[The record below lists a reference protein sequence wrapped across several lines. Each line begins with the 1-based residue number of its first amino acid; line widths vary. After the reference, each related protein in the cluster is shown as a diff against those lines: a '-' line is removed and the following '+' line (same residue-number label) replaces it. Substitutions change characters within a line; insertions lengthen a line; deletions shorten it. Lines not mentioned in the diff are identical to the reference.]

1 MNKTKKIVIILFII
15 ITIINY
21 TYAIKATDQ
30 SLSTQQ
36 QSQSTATG
44 TQQSQVA
51 SDTSASDFG
60 ETYYIPKTLKKV
72 PGNVYQVAAHVG
84 ENGKRGGGKRG
95 DQTGKEVNIN
105 SITDRRKYQVFRY
118 PDSKVAR
125 TIAFYMGDVAN
136 NENVGYAQYAQQE
149 GDGERETLEQEIR
162 KVNYDPSALNTPC
175 NTDCSAFVSNAIR
188 ATFAKANIPKNVPT
202 MYTGEMQ
209 KDLLSLGF
217 EKVQGL
223 IGSSMDILATGR
235 LQIGDILVTVRA
247 GHTFVCMGEYFTSN
261 KMPPNSSGTYGQ
273 ESGSGTGYTAD
284 GEEIDERANWDKN
297 KFRFQGLPGE
307 ITYEGETSPIRNFF
321 KKIGDFIDLLIGMIF
336 MIIKIVLIGFTNIAY
351 NIFLTVVKFFK

>member
-30 SLSTQQ
+30 SFSTQQ
-36 QSQSTATG
+36 QSKSTATG

-95 DQTGKEVNIN
+95 DQTGKEVSI
-105 SITDRRKYQVFRY
+105 SAITDRRKYQVFRY

-136 NENVGYAQYAQQE
+136 NENVGYSQYSQQL
-149 GDGERETLEQEIR
+149 GYGERETLEQEIR

-175 NTDCSAFVSNAIR
+175 NTDCSAFVFNAIR
-188 ATFAKANIPKNVPT
+188 ATFAKANIPKNVITTDTSRMP
-202 MYTGEMQ
+202 ER
-209 KDLLSLGF
+209 LVSLGF

-223 IGSSMDILATGR
+223 IGTSIDILATRR
-235 LQIGDILVTVRA
+235 LQIGDILVTVGA
-247 GHTFVCMGEYFTSN
+247 GHTCVCMGEYFTSN

>member
-30 SLSTQQ
+30 SVSTQQ

-95 DQTGKEVNIN
+95 DQTGKEVSI
-105 SITDRRKYQVFRY
+105 SAITDRRKYQVFRY

-136 NENVGYAQYAQQE
+136 NENVGYSQYSQQL
-149 GDGERETLEQEIR
+149 GYGERETLEQEIR

-175 NTDCSAFVSNAIR
+175 NTDCSAFVFNAIR
-188 ATFAKANIPKNVPT
+188 ATFAKANIPKNVITTDTSRMP
-202 MYTGEMQ
+202 E
-209 KDLLSLGF
+209 KLVSLGF

-223 IGSSMDILATGR
+223 IGTSIDILATKR
-235 LQIGDILVTVRA
+235 LQIGDILVTVGA

-261 KMPPNSSGTYGQ
+261 KMPPNSSGTYG
-273 ESGSGTGYTAD
+273 EGGATGGGYTAD

>member
-1 MNKTKKIVIILFII
+1 MNKAKKIVIILFII

-72 PGNVYQVAAHVG
+72 PGNVYQVAAHIG
-84 ENGKRGGGKRG
+84 ENGKKTGGKRG
-95 DQTGKEVNIN
+95 DQTGKEVNID
-105 SITDRRKYQVFRY
+105 SIKDRSKYQVFRY

-136 NENVGYAQYAQQE
+136 NENVGYNQ
-149 GDGERETLEQEIR
+149 DERDSLEQEIR

-188 ATFAKANIPKNVPT
+188 ATFAKANIPKNVPIMDT
-202 MYTGEMQ
+202 SIMPER
-209 KDLLSLGF
+209 LVSLGF

-223 IGSSMDILATGR
+223 IGTSIDILATKR
-235 LQIGDILVTVRA
+235 LQIGDILVTVIPH
-247 GHTFVCMGEYFTSN
+247 HTFVCMGEYFTSN
-261 KMPPNSSGTYGQ
+261 KMPPNSSGTYG
-273 ESGSGTGYTAD
+273 EGGATGGGYTAD

-307 ITYEGETSPIRNFF
+307 ITYEGETSPIRNFL

>member
-1 MNKTKKIVIILFII
+1 MNKTKKIVSILFII

-72 PGNVYQVAAHVG
+72 PGNVYQVAAHID
-84 ENGKRGGGKRG
+84 ENGKREGGKRG

-136 NENVGYAQYAQQE
+136 NENVGYNQK
-149 GDGERETLEQEIR
+149 DRDSLEQEIR

-188 ATFAKANIPKNVPT
+188 ATFAKANIPKNVITTDTSNLP
-202 MYTGEMQ
+202 E
-209 KDLLSLGF
+209 KLVSLGF

-235 LQIGDILVTVRA
+235 LQIGDILVTVGA

-273 ESGSGTGYTAD
+273 GSGSGTGYTAD

>member
-30 SLSTQQ
+30 SSSTQQ

-95 DQTGKEVNIN
+95 DQTGKEVSI
-105 SITDRRKYQVFRY
+105 SAITDRRKYQVFRY

-202 MYTGEMQ
+202 MYTSEMP

-223 IGSSMDILATGR
+223 IGTSIDILATKR
-235 LQIGDILVTVRA
+235 LQIGDILVTVGA
-247 GHTFVCMGEYFTSN
+247 GHTCVCMGEYFTSN
-261 KMPPNSSGTYGQ
+261 KMPPNSSGTYG
-273 ESGSGTGYTAD
+273 EGGATGTGYTAD

>member
-1 MNKTKKIVIILFII
+1 MNKTKKIVIILLII

-51 SDTSASDFG
+51 SDTSVSDFG

-72 PGNVYQVAAHVG
+72 PGNVYQVGAHWD
-84 ENGKRGGGKRG
+84 ENQKLNGGKRG
-95 DQTGKEVNIN
+95 DQTGKEVNID
-105 SITDRRKYQVFRY
+105 SIKDRRKYQVFRY

-136 NENVGYAQYAQQE
+136 NENVGYSQN
-149 GDGERETLEQEIR
+149 DRDSLEQEIR

-175 NTDCSAFVSNAIR
+175 NTDCSAFVFNAIR
-188 ATFAKANIPKNVPT
+188 ATFAKANIPKNVITTDTSHMP
-202 MYTGEMQ
+202 E
-209 KDLLSLGF
+209 KLVSLGF

-223 IGSSMDILATGR
+223 IGTSIDILATRR
-235 LQIGDILVTVRA
+235 LQIGDILVTVGA

-273 ESGSGTGYTAD
+273 GSGSGTGYTAD

>member
-72 PGNVYQVAAHVG
+72 PGNVYQVAAHWD
-84 ENGKRGGGKRG
+84 ENQKLNGGKRG

-136 NENVGYAQYAQQE
+136 NENVGYSQS
-149 GDGERETLEQEIR
+149 DRDSLEQEIR
-162 KVNYDPSALNTPC
+162 KINYDPSALNTPC
-175 NTDCSAFVSNAIR
+175 NTDCSAFVANAIR

-202 MYTGEMQ
+202 MDTSVMPE
-209 KDLLSLGF
+209 KLVSLGF

-223 IGSSMDILATGR
+223 IGTSIDILATKR
-235 LQIGDILVTVRA
+235 LQIGDILVTVGA
-247 GHTFVCMGEYFTSN
+247 GHTCVCMGEYFTSN
-261 KMPPNSSGTYGQ
+261 KMPPNSSGTYG
-273 ESGSGTGYTAD
+273 EGGATGTGYTAD

-351 NIFLTVVKFFK
+351 NIFLKVVKFFK